1 MNYLQTKISRIQE
14 ARRVGGNSLPCST
27 EGVHRDYDLEAQRR
41 QEACDETQ
49 VIIEKY
55 GSIANWRAWEIEFY
69 ASSPERRAE
78 MLAEEITK

>member
-1 MNYLQTKISRIQE
+1 MSYLQTKISRIQE
-14 ARRVGGNSLPCST
+14 ARRVGGNPLPCST
-27 EGVHRDYDLEAQRR
+27 EGVHRDYDLEAQRK

-55 GSIANWRAWEIEFY
+55 GSVANWRAWETEFY

-78 MLAEEITK
+78 MLMEQKAK

>member
-1 MNYLQTKISRIQE
+1 MTYLQSKLNRIHE
-14 ARRVGGNSLPCST
+14 ARRVGRNSLPCST
-27 EGVHRDYDLEAQRR
+27 EGVHRDYDLEAQRK

-55 GSIANWRAWEIEFY
+55 GSVENWMAWETEFY

-78 MLAEEITK
+78 MLEEINK